1 MRIVPTGSEFRKT
14 LSSVIILL
22 LVSAAALFL
31 SMSSAVWTWLIMAGV
46 IVGLFFELRRHPAL
60 VRALRFGYLRSYQWV
75 RAHMVTLCAVSL
87 VFSSAALVLEVESRW
102 RAATRQPERTC
113 GMEDIESASASVVL
127 IQGKEVDGSGFWVTP
142 TIVMTNNHVVD
153 HNPELVVD
161 KRFPATVLATDS
173 LRDIALLSVTY
184 VDPEPIPVRV
194 SDQPPRLADDV
205 YVIGHPIGR
214 NLTVSK
220 GIVSAL
226 TNDDYDDRQ
235 YIQTDAAISSG
246 SSGGPV
252 VDKCGRVIGMATQT
266 LRGAENV
273 GYAITW
279 SQLSLR
285 MDQMLKA
292 LESSTREER
301 ELTYPSEQTEV
312 VAKYYSTLGA
322 GDLQAAYDFY
332 STARKAR
339 LPYDSWAKGL
349 GKTVFI
355 RLVDV
360 RPGERTNMVKV
371 HFYSTEEVEAGTWE
385 WRTGE
390 FEGTWTLTREG
401 GLWKMNES
409 NIKDITAPSTN

>member
-1 MRIVPTGSEFRKT
+1 MPTGPELRRT
-14 LSSVIILL
+14 LSSVVISLL
-22 LVSAAALFL
+22 IFVAAVFL
-31 SMSSAVWTWLIMAGV
+31 SMRSAVWTWLIMAGV
-46 IVGLFFELRRHPAL
+46 MVGLFFELRRHPAL

-102 RAATRQPERTC
+102 RAVTFKPERAC
-113 GMEDIESASASVVL
+113 GMEDIQSASASVVL

-142 TIVMTNNHVVD
+142 TTVMTNNHVVD

-173 LRDIALLSVTY
+173 LRDIALLSVTF
-184 VDPEPIPVRV
+184 VDPKPIPVRV
-194 SDQPPRLADDV
+194 SDQLPRLADDV

-214 NLTVSK
+214 NLSVSK

-226 TNDDYDDRQ
+226 TSDDYDDRQ
-235 YIQTDAAISSG
+235 YIQTDAAISPG

-252 VDKCGRVIGMATQT
+252 VDKCGRVVGMATQT

-285 MDQMLKA
+285 MDQMLRA

-322 GDLQAAYDFY
+322 GDLRAAYDFY
-332 STARKAR
+332 STSRKAR

-409 NIKDITAPSTN
+409 NIKDITKPADSP